1 MYYLSKL
8 IFQNLL
14 LSPYYIPDVVV
25 NTHESAEN
33 KPHYLPLGIY
43 IPVGEIDIN
52 EVFRFIQVHR
62 YYVD

>member
-14 LSPYYIPDVVV
+14 LSPHYIPGVVA
-25 NTHESAEN
+25 NTHESEN

-43 IPVGEIDIN
+43 IPMGERDIN

-62 YYVD
+62 CYAD